1 MVWLW
6 WCGIRMQVEALV
18 LKEIIKQVTSSWS
31 LFTQICL
38 CLLSRVARCS
48 ALNGQDM
55 QNPTQTLTYIMQQI
69 HGEANSFLASQE
81 ILRIL
86 WNTGI
91 HCHVSYSRPPARTLS
106 QTNPFQACP
115 LYSLTS
121 ILKLSSHL
129 LLDLPSDLF
138 PATPC
143 LRFPSLLSLSHASL
157 VSSYLI

>member
-1 MVWLW
+1 MAVRKSCRL
-6 WCGIRMQVEALV
+6 
-18 LKEIIKQVTSSWS
+18 
-31 LFTQICL
+31 CL
-38 CLLSRVARCS
+38 DYLSCLACYKKIYVCLLSRVVRCS

-55 QNPTQTLTYIMQQI
+55 QNSTQTLTYSMQQI
-69 HGEANSFLASQE
+69 PGEAKSFLASQE

-91 HCHVSYSRPPARTLS
+91 HCHVSNSRPPAGTLS

-115 LYSLTS
+115 PYSLTS

-129 LLDLPSDLF
+129 LLGLPSNLFASGF

-143 LRFPSLLSLSHASL
+143 LRFSSLLCLSHASL
-157 VSSYLI
+157 VSSCLI